1 MAYGRERDWYRIALR
16 GGRFGWISPLE
27 AGTFRSTETLLLKAL
42 THVTEHWD
50 GRVADAPAPSAATR
64 RSPRPA
70 NGSVHVLETRQVGDD
85 LWLRIAILDPGHC
98 DVVEPRVVAAGWIPA
113 YARSGDPTVWF
124 HSRGC

>member
-1 MAYGRERDWYRIALR
+1 MDASAIGIALPCAAAVSDGSLR
-16 GGRFGWISPLE
+16 WKRAP
-27 AGTFRSTETLLLKAL
+27 RSTETLLLKAL